1 MTMLDTVRTN
11 RVNGLDLNALGQ
23 VVEAVQADPSQA
35 KVAFNVTTRWAGQ
48 TRSETLVEGYSIGSQ
63 RVPRSH
69 KIIADEPYELL
80 GDDTAPNPQELL
92 MAAFNACITV
102 GYVAGAALHG
112 VTLESLE
119 IRTRGELDL
128 RGFLGLSEAVPAGYE
143 EIEYEVRIKGD
154 GTPEQ
159 FAAIHQNVLKTSP
172 NYFNI
177 CRPVRVN
184 ATLSVE

>member
-1 MTMLDTVRTN
+1 MLDTVKTN
-11 RVNGLDLNALGQ
+11 RVNGLDLNALGE
-23 VVEAVQADPSQA
+23 VVEAIGKDASQA

-48 TRSETLVEGYSIGSQ
+48 TRSETVVDGYVIGGQ
-63 RVPRSH
+63 RVTRTH
-69 KIIADEPYELL
+69 KIVADEPFELL
-80 GDDTAPNPQELL
+80 GGDSAPNPQELL

-102 GYVAGAALHG
+102 GYVAGASVNG
-112 VTLESLE
+112 ITLESLE

-128 RGFLGLSEAVPAGYE
+128 RGFLGLSDEVPAGYE

-159 FAAIHQNVLKTSP
+159 FAEIHANVLKTSP

-177 CRPVRVN
+177 NRPIRVN
-184 ATLSVE
+184 AKLSVG